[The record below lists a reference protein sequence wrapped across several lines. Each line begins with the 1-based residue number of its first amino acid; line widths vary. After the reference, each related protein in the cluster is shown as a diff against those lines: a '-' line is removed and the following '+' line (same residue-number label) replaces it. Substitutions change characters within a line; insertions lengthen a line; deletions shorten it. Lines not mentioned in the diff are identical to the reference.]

1 MREPGW
7 HQEGADPDYRFS
19 LANERT
25 FLAWIRTALALIAG
39 SVAVAELVPTLAADW
54 VRKAL
59 GVAVAL
65 SALTLA
71 IFSYHRWVANEV
83 AMRQRRGLPY
93 SRLPAVVVIALAVVA
108 AIVAVL
114 VAL

>member
-39 SVAVAELVPTLAADW
+39 SVAVVELVPGLATDW
-54 VRKAL
+54 LRKGL
-59 GVAVAL
+59 GVVVAL
-65 SALTLA
+65 SALVLA
-71 IFSYHRWVANEV
+71 VVSYRRWVANEV

-108 AIVAVL
+108 AVVAVL